1 MLGTEGGELLIIE
14 GSELKATMS
23 TETGTGV
30 CSLLSHSKVR
40 DGLKVWGVLVLQDPH
55 SARMVHWGL
64 CVSCVSRLSWA
75 VQLQLCNESITRRAG
90 YCSGSSSE
98 AQACL
103 RQASPLLW

>member
-55 SARMVHWGL
+55 SARMVHWVLG
-64 CVSCVSRLSWA
+64 CTVAA
-75 VQLQLCNESITRRAG
+75 VQ
-90 YCSGSSSE
+90 
-98 AQACL
+98 
-103 RQASPLLW
+103 

>member
-40 DGLKVWGVLVLQDPH
+40 DGLKVWGVLVLQDPPFCQNGTLG
-55 SARMVHWGL
+55 AVRQL
-64 CVSCVSRLSWA
+64 CEPLVLGCTVAA
-75 VQLQLCNESITRRAG
+75 VQ
-90 YCSGSSSE
+90 
-98 AQACL
+98 
-103 RQASPLLW
+103 